1 MRKKIGIIIALVIFV
16 LFTISGLEEIPVVAG
31 ALTVVHFKH
40 FAEVVVRVVEE
51 I

>member
-1 MRKKIGIIIALVIFV
+1 MKKKVGIVIALVIFV
-16 LFTISGLEEIPVVAG
+16 LFTLSGLEEIPVIAG

-40 FAEVVVRVVEE
+40 FAELVIKVIER